1 MLATAELRRRA
12 RQHAGQLTVTAKKL
26 ADFLASAEGE
36 HALRVQRTKDRE
48 AKDVVAK
55 IQCGPDALPDDAAVE
70 GEAPT
75 GPGMAASLAVE
86 ATAKT
91 LSADE
96 LSMYEEY

>member
-1 MLATAELRRRA
+1 
-12 RQHAGQLTVTAKKL
+12 
-26 ADFLASAEGE
+26 
-36 HALRVQRTKDRE
+36 
-48 AKDVVAK
+48 VAK